1 MNIEQ
6 QFYKYQLLN
15 ISIYSQQKKLTQ
27 LINIEN
33 QEINLDAELFS
44 IDGSECYNTKKSKP
58 FKFAKDLGNEVGKN
72 LKKRSNNSYK
82 K

>member
-1 MNIEQ
+1 MCNCRKGGFKSLEGDCETAVGV
-6 QFYKYQLLN
+6 FAE
-15 ISIYSQQKKLTQ
+15 
-27 LINIEN
+27 IEN

-44 IDGSECYNTKKSKP
+44 IDGSKIYNTKKSKP
-58 FKFAKDLGNEVGKN
+58 LEFAKDLGNEVGKI